1 MSQKLLIPLLLGTGR
16 EGRRSEAVARFL
28 ADKMQAAGFETP
40 FVDVR
45 DYVTG
50 VTYHSRQI
58 QPPMLPWRD
67 LMARADGLAIVTPE
81 YNHGYPGELKILL
94 DSVLGEYERKPVGI
108 CGVSA
113 GRAGGARAIEQVR
126 DVVIAL
132 QMVPLTN
139 APTFGNVGKFD
150 PGEHDKYVEPF
161 IEEMRWFATALK
173 QARAGADREGVNG

>member
-1 MSQKLLIPLLLGTGR
+1 MSQKLLIPLLLGSGR
-16 EGRRSEAVARFL
+16 EGRRSEKVAHFV
-28 ADKMQAAGFETP
+28 ADKMRAAGFETP

-58 QPPMLPWRD
+58 QPPMMPWRD
-67 LMARADGLAIVTPE
+67 LMARADGLIIVTPE
-81 YNHGYPGELKILL
+81 YNHGFPGELKILL
-94 DSVLGEYERKPVGI
+94 DSVLDEYERKPVGI

-150 PGEHDKYVEPF
+150 PAENDKYVDPL
-161 IEEMRWFATALK
+161 IEEMRWFATVLK
-173 QARAGADREGVNG
+173 PARADAGRESVNG